1 MRFCL
6 LSSGSKGNCVF
17 VESQGQAVLVDAGL
31 SYLELSRRAAKAG
44 VELSRAKAILVTH
57 EHSDHVRG
65 VGVAAR
71 KLKIPVM
78 ATEGTAGAA
87 GAHFANLPGLELF
100 KSGSELDFGFL
111 KAGVFSGSHD
121 AADPVVLSFSG
132 SDGARLGLA
141 TDLGVMTHLV
151 REAFKDLDA
160 LILEFN
166 HDPKM
171 LIDGPYP
178 LWLKQRVRGR
188 RGHLSNE
195 QAAEALGHLLS
206 PRLKTVALAHLSE
219 VNNTPELALAAALGV
234 PGTERLRVSAAGQWA
249 PTELFEI

>member
-1 MRFCL
+1 VRFCL
-6 LSSGSKGNCVF
+6 LSSGSKGNCVW
-17 VESQGQAVLVDAGL
+17 VESQGKAVLVDAGL
-31 SYLELSRRAAKAG
+31 SFLELSRRAARAG
-44 VELSRAKAILVTH
+44 VDLARAKAILVTH
-57 EHSDHVRG
+57 EHSDHVLG

-71 KLKIPVM
+71 KLKIPVY

-87 GAHFANLPGLELF
+87 GSHLANLPSLELF
-100 KSGSELDFGFL
+100 KPGAELDFGFL
-111 KAGVFSGSHD
+111 KAAALEGSHD
-121 AADPVVLSFSG
+121 AAEPVVLSLSG
-132 SDGARLGLA
+132 PDGSRLGLA

-188 RGHLSNE
+188 RGHLSNQ
-195 QAAEALGHLLS
+195 QAAEALGSLLT

-219 VNNTPELALAAALGV
+219 VNNTPELALAAAMGA
-234 PGTERLRVSAAGQWA
+234 PGAERAKVSAAGQWA